1 VVPIRI
7 HDTLSG
13 KVGELEPREPGKVG
27 IYACGPTVYGRIHI
41 GNARPF
47 VIFTLLKRFLVH
59 QGLDAKLVIN
69 VTDINDKIYDAAREA
84 GKASAEYA
92 DEMTAAYV
100 ADTDAL
106 GLGRPDSEPLASG
119 TIAEIVLL
127 IEALIESGHAYQANG
142 DVYFRVRSFDGY
154 GKLSNRDPAEMDQG
168 EEAGTASLKEDPL
181 DFALWKGQK
190 EGEDTSWPSPW
201 GEGRPGWHIEC
212 SAMSEKELGPD
223 FAIHGGGI
231 DLVFPHHENE
241 IAQTEAAR
249 GVPLARIWMHN
260 GMVQIDEEKMSKSVG
275 NIFQLSEA
283 IERYGGQ
290 TVVAYL
296 ASGHYRQPLAFSDE
310 QLTEAAARVER
321 IRNYFRDAPSGEPD
335 AFLADRRQAFLD
347 ALADDF
353 KTPQAF
359 AVLFEI
365 IAEGNRRELPGA
377 REVLTELLPLLG
389 LDSLLA
395 EDERVPEEAERLL
408 SERQAAREAKDFE
421 RADALREQLSGMGWE
436 VRDEA
441 GGARLVRRR

>member
-1 VVPIRI
+1 
-7 HDTLSG
+7 
-13 KVGELEPREPGKVG
+13 
-27 IYACGPTVYGRIHI
+27 
-41 GNARPF
+41 
-47 VIFTLLKRFLVH
+47 
-59 QGLDAKLVIN
+59 
-69 VTDINDKIYDAAREA
+69 
-84 GKASAEYA
+84 
-92 DEMTAAYV
+92 
-100 ADTDAL
+100 
-106 GLGRPDSEPLASG
+106 
-119 TIAEIVLL
+119 
-127 IEALIESGHAYQANG
+127 
-142 DVYFRVRSFDGY
+142 
-154 GKLSNRDPAEMDQG
+154 
-168 EEAGTASLKEDPL
+168 
-181 DFALWKGQK
+181 
-190 EGEDTSWPSPW
+190 
-201 GEGRPGWHIEC
+201 
-212 SAMSEKELGPD
+212 MSEKELGRH

-296 ASGHYRQPLAFSDE
+296 VSGHYRQPLAFSDE
-310 QLTEAAARVER
+310 QLEEAAARVER
-321 IRNYFRDAPSGEPD
+321 IRNYLRDAPSGEPD

-365 IAEGNRRELPGA
+365 IAEGNRRDLPGA
-377 REVLTELLPLLG
+377 REVLAELLPLLG

-395 EDERVPEEAERLL
+395 EDEEVPEQAARLL
-408 SERQAAREAKDFE
+408 AERQAAREAKDFD
-421 RADALREQLSGMGWE
+421 RADALRDQLAGMGWE

-441 GGARLVRRR
+441 EGARLVRRR